1 MALLC
6 GRAIVIISRTD
17 GVSADMW
24 SILRVNLKNTYL
36 MTLQWRTDYVVSWY
50 TYVRPLFCNWPLS
63 VKIRPL
69 GLSVQ

>member
-17 GVSADMW
+17 GVPADMW

-36 MTLQWRTDYVVSWY
+36 MTLQWRTDYVVGLSWY
-50 TYVRPLFCNWPLS
+50 TNVRPLFCNWPLS
-63 VKIRPL
+63 V
-69 GLSVQ
+69 